1 MSKRQAPSPEASA
14 PKRPSFTQTA
24 QLDIGPASG
33 EEDLKLKILQVQ
45 NAKLSERLQERN
57 HRNDE
62 LESRLKKLEERRDQ
76 DIRVMVVLKRLLVSL
91 RRAIGKDSSALSDE
105 SLQRLL
111 SGETDDR
118 KCALEEAFQSIL
130 ENACIFGDGTAT
142 APMEYSNATESQD
155 ELDTYKAKC
164 EELENWLADAR
175 FDLQKSE
182 SKCDHLQAQL
192 SKALEDLDKCSTVP
206 SVCGSSPKVC
216 QKSSSSIDEN
226 ESSKVEFVEHHRSVA
241 QSRLAEI
248 EALTQKLADVRTEL
262 EELKIK
268 QPIINEAAVKESVP
282 YKTLQTHLSVIHMEN
297 TQLRNVLEDLK
308 QLLNAARVQHFSQL
322 EEIRTEE
329 AKYSKEVREEMS
341 RLEVLLAATKRDYEL
356 LRIEHEKTIS
366 SNEQATP
373 IAKEL
378 KATVDILQKT
388 IQQLKAEAN
397 RYKTRAHKAEQGN
410 IKATE
415 EKSGEDH
422 IPVATGT
429 TNETL
434 SSAGEEYVRKLE
446 GEKRDLESEISALKE
461 LGSEKLDE
469 AALAEKR
476 AQHQAEAK
484 RKYDE
489 LRKDYEK
496 KKEMVREEAARKTKT
511 LTEDNKQLHK
521 ELSAKKHEAQALMS
535 EMEDTTQAFE
545 EAREQ
550 NLRLM
555 QELKE
560 KSDSNLK
567 LIYERI
573 KAASLQ
579 KAIQDEK
586 DLLSNHIVALS
597 AEKSR
602 LHELVNQM
610 EQKEK
615 ATETALQALERE
627 LTVKQQVLEA
637 HRKKALDSCQTL
649 QECQLRTQ
657 DLEKQLLSAQKSVQ
671 SLVEQNEKESFLVR
685 RGQEETTALKRKLE
699 RYKNREW
706 GTSSD
711 EVLLEEIKTY
721 QAKLNCPCCSTR
733 KKDTVLT
740 KCFHVFCSEC
750 IKSRYDSRLRKC
762 PKCGAAFGANDF
774 HKIYLS

>member
-1 MSKRQAPSPEASA
+1 MAKRQAPSPEASA

-76 DIRVMVVLKRLLVSL
+76 DLKVMVVLKRLLVSL

-118 KCALEEAFQSIL
+118 KCALEDAFQSIL
-130 ENACIFGDGTAT
+130 ENVGTCTT
-142 APMEYSNATESQD
+142 AISVENSSATESLD

-182 SKCDHLQAQL
+182 TKCDHLQTQL
-192 SKALEDLDKCSTVP
+192 SKALEDLNKCSTVP

-216 QKSSSSIDEN
+216 QSSCPIDEN
-226 ESSKVEFVEHHRSVA
+226 ESSKVELVEQHKNLA
-241 QSRLAEI
+241 ESRLAEI

-262 EELKIK
+262 EELKVK
-268 QPIINEAAVKESVP
+268 QPTINDTAVKDSVP
-282 YKTLQTHLSVIHMEN
+282 YKTLQTHFSIIYMEN

-329 AKYSKEVREEMS
+329 AKYSKEVRDDMS
-341 RLEVLLAATKRDYEL
+341 RLEGLLAATKRDYEL
-356 LRIEHEKTIS
+356 LKMEHEKMIA
-366 SNEQATP
+366 SNEQAAP

-388 IQQLKAEAN
+388 IQQLKAEVN

-410 IKATE
+410 VKATE
-415 EKSGEDH
+415 EKSGEEH
-422 IPVATGT
+422 ISVVTGATSD
-429 TNETL
+429 TL
-434 SSAGEEYVRKLE
+434 SAGEEYVRKLE
-446 GEKRDLESEISALKE
+446 GEKRDLESEIAALRE
-461 LGSEKLDE
+461 LASEKLDE
-469 AALAEKR
+469 AALAEKK
-476 AQHQAEAK
+476 AQYQ
-484 RKYDE
+484 
-489 LRKDYEK
+489 KDYEK
-496 KKEMVREEAARKTKT
+496 KKEMLREEATRKTKA
-511 LTEDNKQLHK
+511 LSEDNKQLHK

-550 NLRLM
+550 NLRLV

-586 DLLSNHIVALS
+586 DLLGNQIVVLS

-602 LHELVNQM
+602 LNELVTQM

-615 ATETALQALERE
+615 ATETGLQALERD

-637 HRKKALDSCQTL
+637 HRKKALDSCQAL

-671 SLVEQNEKESFLVR
+671 SLVEQNEKESSLVR
-685 RGQEETTALKRKLE
+685 RGQEEITALKRKLE